1 MQVKMNKPVENQI
14 YIKSLLRDE
23 VVDLV
28 KRLNE
33 PEYRANQILEW
44 LYSKRCSSWMDMTN
58 LPLQLREELSKNYQL
73 SLPELVKVQTASDS
87 TRKFLWKLRDGS
99 FIESVLIPANPALY
113 GEPSDRLTLCIST
126 QVGCAYKCR
135 FCASGLLGFK
145 RNLEVD
151 EIVDQVIAVERW
163 GQENLLSQEQLRKKE
178 KIISNLVFMGM
189 GEPLANYD
197 NLLRA
202 IKILNAD
209 WGCNIGARKITIST
223 CGLVPQIRRLAAERM
238 QLRLSVSLHGATN
251 DVRNR
256 IMPINKKYPLEELI
270 EACRFYNQNKNG
282 MITFEYIL
290 IEGVNDSDEQA
301 EKLASLI
308 KPLRAKVNIIP
319 YNRVEGLSFNPPP
332 EDIQIKF
339 LKTLKRRRIVA
350 TLRKEK
356 GGDIDAACG
365 QLRLKTE
372 LSLNSP

>member
-1 MQVKMNKPVENQI
+1 MNKPEKTKVN
-14 YIKSLLRDE
+14 IKSLLREE
-23 VVDLV
+23 VVDIV
-28 KRLNE
+28 KRANE

-44 LYSKRCSSWMDMTN
+44 LYAKRCSSWMEMTN
-58 LPLQLREELSKNYQL
+58 LPLKLRERFSNEYDL
-73 SLPELVKVQTASDS
+73 SLPELVNVQTASDS
-87 TRKFLWKLRDGS
+87 TRKFLWKLRDNS

-135 FCASGLLGFK
+135 FCASGLLGLK
-145 RNLEVD
+145 RNLSVD
-151 EIVDQVIAVERW
+151 EIVDQVIAVEKW
-163 GQENLLSQEQLRKKE
+163 GQQNLLSQNQIQKKE
-178 KIISNLVFMGM
+178 KIISNIVFMGM

-202 IKILNAD
+202 IKILNAP

-223 CGLVPQIRRLAAERM
+223 CGLVPQIRRLAAEKM

-251 DVRNR
+251 EVRSLL
-256 IMPINKKYPLEELI
+256 MPVNKKYPLEELI
-270 EACRFYNQNKNG
+270 DACRFYNESKKG

-290 IEGVNDSDEQA
+290 IEGVNDSEEQA

-308 KPLRAKVNIIP
+308 KPLRAKVNVIP
-319 YNRVEGLSFNPPP
+319 YNRVDGLQYFPPA
-332 EDIQIKF
+332 EDVQIKF
-339 LKTLKRRRIVA
+339 LKTLKRRGIVA

>member
-1 MQVKMNKPVENQI
+1 MNKPDKNRI

-44 LYSKRCSSWMDMTN
+44 LYSKRCGSWMEMTN
-58 LPLQLREELSKNYQL
+58 LPLRLREELSKNYEL

-99 FIESVLIPANPALY
+99 YIESVLIPANPALY
-113 GEPSDRLTLCIST
+113 GEPSDRLTLCVST

-151 EIVDQVIAVERW
+151 EIVDQIIAVERW
-163 GQENLLSQEQLRKKE
+163 GQENLLSQDQIRKKE

-223 CGLVPQIRRLAAERM
+223 CGLVPQIRRLAAEKM

-251 DVRNR
+251 EVRNR
-256 IMPINKKYPLEELI
+256 IMPINKKYPLDELI
-270 EACRFYNQNKNG
+270 EACRFYNQNKKG

-290 IEGVNDSDEQA
+290 IEGINDADEQA
-301 EKLASLI
+301 ERLASLI
-308 KPLRAKVNIIP
+308 KPLRAKVNVIP
-319 YNRVEGLSFNPPP
+319 YNRVDGLSFSPPS
-332 EDIQIKF
+332 EDVQIKF
-339 LKTLKRRRIVA
+339 LKTLKRRGIIA
-350 TLRKEK
+350 TLRREK